1 MFSPLIKLKKKII
14 AFAIFL
20 VPNICL
26 GQSALDSLFGFD
38 EKHEIEHMNFHGIDS
53 SKIDYY
59 LSLAK
64 ERYINKK
71 YNLGIYS
78 PPMFPKSSSNSIDCV
93 NDNWGFE
100 DGTLNGWSQD
110 GAVQVVGG
118 GFDPYGDY
126 SWVFP
131 DGGNFSAKVSSDL
144 ESQKNGRLEKIIDV
158 PSTGQTIMSFHF
170 AMSIFNYPHTANEA
184 AKLWVEFYDQNGNIL
199 SCPNYECYYSTDN
212 GAVGVNNFQETENVA
227 SFYNPIANGDSPNLY
242 KVTYADWNTVTFD
255 LSGYQGQQIAIVFRV
270 EWCIYGPDWAY
281 VLLDVDCPLNTSD
294 PIDICYNETN
304 QDTICGPDNMSEY
317 TWYDSSGFIVG
328 NNQCIEIDTTGTFEL
343 DVVPDEIEC
352 NFDETLS
359 FQYNV
364 VAPLNIAYSASNYN
378 GFNTSCH
385 NSNDG
390 WILLDSS
397 LSNYSIN
404 WANGENSSYIDNL
417 TQGSYN
423 VEIIDSFGCNNN
435 LIVEILSPT
444 QLSTDL
450 QISDYN
456 SYGVSCYDSS
466 DGYILSTTSGGVEPY
481 SYNWNNIVENTQNI
495 FDVSSGNYSMFV
507 TDLNGCQVYE
517 SVFLSQPLPLNNQTI
532 ISDYNGFNISCIDS
546 SDGFIDVSISG
557 GVGPFNYTWSNN
569 VATPLNDS
577 LSSGVY
583 FLEVIDDNNCAYFE
597 SYNITSPTQITS
609 AILSTSDYNGFDISC
624 FNNND
629 GSVELFVSGS
639 VPPYSYNW
647 SNGGNQ
653 SSLDSL
659 FYGPHAVEVIDAN
672 GCTHWDTII
681 LTQPT
686 PISSTIISVNDYN
699 GYDISCF
706 EFSDG
711 EIDVN
716 VSGGVAPYVYLWNNG
731 AGIEDIDNLN
741 AGNYSVNIEDQ
752 NSCSIEL
759 QIALTEPPPLMLNYQ
774 TSNYNGYQ
782 ISCHNYSDGWVDLN
796 VNGSVPPYLFAWSNG
811 TNQEDLMNV
820 ASGIYTVS
828 IFDENN
834 CSTNV
839 SVSLSQPNP
848 LVSSLSSLTN
858 FNGYDISC
866 YGFNDGAISA
876 SISGSVPPYSLLWNT
891 GEQFEPLTALYADN
905 YVLSVVDENNCQ
917 IVDSILLSQPNPLS
931 SNISSAFDYNG
942 YDISCYNYSDGGVDL
957 SVFGGVS
964 PYNFMWNTNETLE
977 DLSNL
982 SAGNYDV
989 SISDNNGCQ
998 IANNI
1003 ILNHPTPLTLSLSSS
1018 DYNGFNVSCFGF
1030 NDGFINSFVNGSV
1043 PPYSFGWSNGSSTQ
1057 NINELG
1063 SGNYSLVVND
1073 QNNCAIADDVQMTEP
1088 NDFFVTLDFSSD
1100 TCSKGVAYGA
1110 VSVTPEFNPYS
1121 YLWSNGEISSSINN
1135 LYAGPNSVL
1144 VSDIYNC
1151 SKLLEFNVDNLP
1163 NPFADFSIEPT
1174 NDSLFFKLGTSLSF
1188 IDQSTDS
1195 WSYIDSWIWD
1205 FNDGH
1210 TDSLNI
1216 VFHEYNDIGIY
1227 DVLLM
1232 VENVHGCIDTTS
1244 RRVEISN
1251 FIIHIPNCFTPQGDN
1266 LNERFISKGIGIKEY
1281 LLNIYSR
1288 WGELI
1293 YSTNDMQYG
1302 WDGTYQSTGVQCP
1315 QGVYVYDVQIVDD
1328 FGDIHR
1334 FVGDVTLVD

>member
-1 MFSPLIKLKKKII
+1 MLFEPSCYSFSDGSIDFTGGSTSSPLTYLWSTNDTTEDLNNIPTGIYEVII
-14 AFAIFL
+14 TDTFNCSNTFQYS
-20 VPNICL
+20 L
-26 GQSALDSLFGFD
+26 GQPDS
-38 EKHEIEHMNFHGIDS
+38 IQ
-53 SKIDYY
+53 IDY
-59 LSLAK
+59 LSSF
-64 ERYINKK
+64 
-71 YNLGIYS
+71 YNGYNVSCFGASDGFLDITPSGAT
-78 PPMFPKSSSNSIDCV
+78 PPYQF
-93 NDNWGFE
+93 NWSVGATSE
-100 DGTLNGWSQD
+100 DL
-110 GAVQVVGG
+110 
-118 GFDPYGDY
+118 
-126 SWVFP
+126 
-131 DGGNFSAKVSSDL
+131 L
-144 ESQKNGRLEKIIDV
+144 
-158 PSTGQTIMSFHF
+158 
-170 AMSIFNYPHTANEA
+170 
-184 AKLWVEFYDQNGNIL
+184 
-199 SCPNYECYYSTDN
+199 
-212 GAVGVNNFQETENVA
+212 NVA
-227 SFYNPIANGDSPNLY
+227 STTYFLTLTDNNGCL
-242 KVTYADWNTVTFD
+242 F
-255 LSGYQGQQIAIVFRV
+255 
-270 EWCIYGPDWAY
+270 
-281 VLLDVDCPLNTSD
+281 
-294 PIDICYNETN
+294 
-304 QDTICGPDNMSEY
+304 
-317 TWYDSSGFIVG
+317 YDSFYLNEPS
-328 NNQCIEIDTTGTFEL
+328 EMAS
-343 DVVPDEIEC
+343 
-352 NFDETLS
+352 TLLS
-359 FQYNV
+359 T
-364 VAPLNIAYSASNYN
+364 SNYN
-378 GFNTSCH
+378 G
-385 NSNDG
+385 
-390 WILLDSS
+390 
-397 LSNYSIN
+397 Y
-404 WANGENSSYIDNL
+404 
-417 TQGSYN
+417 
-423 VEIIDSFGCNNN
+423 
-435 LIVEILSPT
+435 
-444 QLSTDL
+444 
-450 QISDYN
+450 
-456 SYGVSCYDSS
+456 
-466 DGYILSTTSGGVEPY
+466 
-481 SYNWNNIVENTQNI
+481 
-495 FDVSSGNYSMFV
+495 
-507 TDLNGCQVYE
+507 
-517 SVFLSQPLPLNNQTI
+517 
-532 ISDYNGFNISCIDS
+532 
-546 SDGFIDVSISG
+546 
-557 GVGPFNYTWSNN
+557 
-569 VATPLNDS
+569 
-577 LSSGVY
+577 
-583 FLEVIDDNNCAYFE
+583 
-597 SYNITSPTQITS
+597 
-609 AILSTSDYNGFDISC
+609 DISC
-624 FNNND
+624 YNFND

-706 EFSDG
+706 EFNDG

-716 VSGGVAPYVYLWNNG
+716 VSGGVDPYVYLWNNG
-731 AGIEDIDNLN
+731 AGVEDIDNLG
-741 AGNYSVNIEDQ
+741 AGNYSVNIVDQ
-752 NSCSIEL
+752 NSCYVDL
-759 QIALTEPPPLMLNYQ
+759 QIVLTEPPPLVLNYQ
-774 TSNYNGYQ
+774 VSNYNGYNISCHSFSDGWVDVDIGGSVPPYTYSWSNATSLQDLTGVSQGQYALVVQDINLCEIDLEVVLNEPSPLDLDLSAITNYNGYNISCFGYNDGSVLAQVEGSLPPYNLVWNNNPSLQDNVLDNVFAGSHFLNVSDQNNCQIVDTIILLQPDELLSSIASTNDYSGYDISCHSYNDGGIDLSLNGGVSPYTYSWNNGNTWQDLSDLTEGTYDVFISDLNNCTTSNQITLVEPLPLEYSVTTSDYNGYQ
-782 ISCHNYSDGWVDLN
+782 ISCHNYSDGWVDLI

-891 GEQFEPLTALYADN
+891 GDQFEPLTALYADN

-964 PYNFMWNTNETLE
+964 PYNFMWNTNESLE

-982 SAGNYDV
+982 SAGTYDV

-1030 NDGFINSFVNGSV
+1030 NDGFINSFVNGSA
-1043 PPYSFGWSNGSSTQ
+1043 PPYSFGWSNGSSAQ

-1063 SGNYSLVVND
+1063 AGNYSLVVTD
-1073 QNNCAIADDVQMTEP
+1073 QNNCTIADDVQMTEP

-1121 YLWSNGEISSSINN
+1121 YLWANGEISSSINN

-1216 VFHEYNDIGIY
+1216 VFHEYKDIGIY

-1293 YSTNDMQYG
+1293 YSTNDMEYG